1 MLRSVSVRSVRL
13 DRLSGTPVMT
23 LREEES
29 PRRQFDIFIGGPE
42 AASIKSALDGETTP
56 RPLTHDLYVLTLERL
71 GMEIVRVVLTHVA
84 DGTYYADV
92 VVAPSD
98 GADGAAGE
106 VVISARPS
114 DAVALALRAAA
125 PVYASED
132 LLESVGEVL
141 EEDQA
146 LPEAQII
153 DEFRD
158 FIENISPEDFGQ

>member
-23 LREEES
+23 LREDDS

-56 RPLTHDLYVLTLERL
+56 RPLTHDLYVNTVGRL
-71 GMEIVRVVLTHVA
+71 GMEIVRVVLTHVS
-84 DGTYYADV
+84 DGTYFADIVLGSGEDATGGQAEV
-92 VVAPSD
+92 VVS
-98 GADGAAGE
+98 
-106 VVISARPS
+106 SRPS

-125 PVYASED
+125 PIYAHEE
-132 LLESVGEVL
+132 LLEAIGEIV
-141 EEDQA
+141 EDEVA
-146 LPEAQII
+146 TPEAQII